1 MKALAILLL
10 CAPLMAAEMEGDR
23 IKLTPDEVQK
33 CAAGGGFVVVT
44 VEVLRA
50 IAARLQTCRRDAI

>member
-10 CAPLMAAEMEGDR
+10 CAPLMAAELDGDR

-33 CAAGGGFVVVT
+33 CAAGGGCVVT